1 MGKEWNGKGYYK
13 KNNLIYELKGGT
25 GFIKNKNYKGEYL
38 NGEKNGKWKEY
49 KYIGK
54 LIFEGEYLKGER
66 LKGKEYDDTGGL
78 LFGRWI
84 YSSSKKW

>member
-38 NGEKNGKWKEY
+38 NGEKNGK
-49 KYIGK
+49 
-54 LIFEGEYLKGER
+54 
-66 LKGKEYDDTGGL
+66 
-78 LFGRWI
+78 
-84 YSSSKKW
+84 